1 MPRPTTVFLAKF
13 RTGLPFDEARRV
25 VEERMDAFRALP
37 GLLQKYYLR
46 ETATGEVAGLYFWES
61 PEALSEFAQSELRA
75 TIAEA
80 YEVEGEPR
88 VEVFEIFDVL
98 REESAVS

>member
-1 MPRPTTVFLAKF
+1 MSKPSIVFLAKF
-13 RTGLPFDEARRV
+13 RTGLSFDEARRI

-46 ETATGEVAGLYFWES
+46 ETATGEVAGLYFWETA
-61 PEALSEFAQSELRA
+61 EALSDFAQSELRA

-80 YEVEGEPR
+80 YQVEGEPR

-98 REESAVS
+98 RD